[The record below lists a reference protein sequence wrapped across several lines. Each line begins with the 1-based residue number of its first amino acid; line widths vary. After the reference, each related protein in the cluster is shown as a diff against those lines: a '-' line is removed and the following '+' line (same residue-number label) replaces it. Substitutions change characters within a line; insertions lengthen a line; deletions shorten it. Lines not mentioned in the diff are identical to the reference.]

1 MATTVGQHPVS
12 NFTSPVNGDPLNADV
27 VRSNDN
33 TVRSAYVDHDAD
45 PGIHVQSST
54 LALRPAAGTAG
65 RKWMTVDG
73 TVVRYW
79 YDTGSVWVEGT
90 AAGLSSA
97 QTIALT
103 GDVTG
108 SVSTDL
114 STGASI
120 ATAIGAGVIVNADIN
135 ATAAIADTKLATIS
149 TAGKV
154 SNSATTATN
163 ANTAST
169 IVTRDAS
176 GNFSAGTITA
186 ALTGNASTASA
197 LQTARNINGTSFNGT
212 ADITV
217 PAAAGTLT
225 GATLASGVT
234 ASSLTSVGTITTGT
248 WSASTIAVARG
259 GTGATTI
266 PTNGQLLIGNGT
278 GYTVASLTAGSNV
291 TITPG
296 AGSITIASASSGGD
310 VVGPASATDNAL
322 VRFDLTTGKLVQNSG
337 TTLSDTG
344 TLAMAGLLDISSA
357 SAGQI
362 KFPAT
367 QVASSD
373 VNTLDDYEEGP
384 FTPTG
389 SGITFT
395 SASGT
400 YTKIGRAVT
409 FRLDALWPTTANA
422 SNARIA
428 GLPFA
433 PAVGTAFAVWSD
445 KGTQVQALSSGSS
458 IFLYDVS
465 GVEYTNANMST
476 KAVSVSGVYFV

>member
-12 NFTSPVNGDPLNADV
+12 NLTSPVNGDPLNADV

-169 IVTRDAS
+169 IVARDAS

-186 ALTGNASTASA
+186 TL
-197 LQTARNINGTSFNGT
+197 NG
-212 ADITV
+212 AA
-217 PAAAGTLT
+217 PAGSLS

-389 SGITFT
+389 NGITFT

-458 IFLYDVS
+458 VFLYDVS

>member
-169 IVTRDAS
+169 IVARDAS

-186 ALTGNASTASA
+186 TL
-197 LQTARNINGTSFNGT
+197 NG
-212 ADITV
+212 AA
-217 PAAAGTLT
+217 PAGSLS

-344 TLAMAGLLDISSA
+344 ALAMAGLLDISSA

-458 IFLYDVS
+458 VFLYDVS

-476 KAVSVSGVYFV
+476 KAVSISGVYFV

>member
-169 IVTRDAS
+169 IVARDAS

-186 ALTGNASTASA
+186 TL
-197 LQTARNINGTSFNGT
+197 NG
-212 ADITV
+212 AA
-217 PAAAGTLT
+217 PAGSLS

-296 AGSITIASASSGGD
+296 AGSITIASAGGD

-344 TLAMAGLLDISSA
+344 ALAMAGLLDISSA

-389 SGITFT
+389 NGITFT

-458 IFLYDVS
+458 MFLYDVS

>member
-1 MATTVGQHPVS
+1 
-12 NFTSPVNGDPLNADV
+12 
-27 VRSNDN
+27 
-33 TVRSAYVDHDAD
+33 
-45 PGIHVQSST
+45 
-54 LALRPAAGTAG
+54 
-65 RKWMTVDG
+65 
-73 TVVRYW
+73 
-79 YDTGSVWVEGT
+79 
-90 AAGLSSA
+90 
-97 QTIALT
+97 
-103 GDVTG
+103 
-108 SVSTDL
+108 VSTDL

-135 ATAAIADTKLATIS
+135 AAAAIADTKLATIS

-169 IVTRDAS
+169 IVARDAS

-186 ALTGNASTASA
+186 TL
-197 LQTARNINGTSFNGT
+197 NG
-212 ADITV
+212 AA
-217 PAAAGTLT
+217 PAGSLS

-389 SGITFT
+389 NGITFT

-458 IFLYDVS
+458 VFLYDVS

>member
-169 IVTRDAS
+169 IVARDAS

-186 ALTGNASTASA
+186 TL
-197 LQTARNINGTSFNGT
+197 NG
-212 ADITV
+212 AA
-217 PAAAGTLT
+217 PAGSLS

>member
-12 NFTSPVNGDPLNADV
+12 NLTSPVNGDPLNADV

-135 ATAAIADTKLATIS
+135 AAAAIADTKLATIS

-169 IVTRDAS
+169 IVARDAS

-186 ALTGNASTASA
+186 TL
-197 LQTARNINGTSFNGT
+197 NG
-212 ADITV
+212 AA
-217 PAAAGTLT
+217 PAGSLS

-367 QVASSD
+367 QVASSN

-389 SGITFT
+389 NGITFT

-458 IFLYDVS
+458 VFLYDVS

>member
-1 MATTVGQHPVS
+1 VAIANGGTGAT
-12 NFTSPVNGDPLNADV
+12 NAAAARTNLGLAIGTNV
-27 VRSNDN
+27 Q
-33 TVRSAYVDHDAD
+33 AYDAD
-45 PGIHVQSST
+45 
-54 LALRPAAGTAG
+54 L
-65 RKWMTVDG
+65 
-73 TVVRYW
+73 
-79 YDTGSVWVEGT
+79 
-90 AAGLSSA
+90 
-97 QTIALT
+97 
-103 GDVTG
+103 
-108 SVSTDL
+108 
-114 STGASI
+114 
-120 ATAIGAGVIVNADIN
+120 
-135 ATAAIADTKLATIS
+135 AAIAALAGTSGFLKKTAADTWALD
-149 TAGKV
+149 
-154 SNSATTATN
+154 TATY
-163 ANTAST
+163 
-169 IVTRDAS
+169 
-176 GNFSAGTITA
+176 
-186 ALTGNASTASA
+186 LTGNQTISVTGDATGSGSTSLALTLATVNSNVGSFGGASTVPVVTVNAKGLVTAVTTQAVVAPAST
-197 LQTARNINGTSFNGT
+197 LSGT
-212 ADITV
+212 A
-217 PAAAGTLT
+217 
-225 GATLASGVT
+225 LASNVVS
-234 ASSLTSVGTITTGT
+234 SSLTSVGTITTGT

-389 SGITFT
+389 NGITFT

-458 IFLYDVS
+458 VFLYDVS

>member
-12 NFTSPVNGDPLNADV
+12 NLTSPVNGDPLNADV

-135 ATAAIADTKLATIS
+135 AAAAIADTKLATIS

-169 IVTRDAS
+169 IVARDAS

-186 ALTGNASTASA
+186 TL
-197 LQTARNINGTSFNGT
+197 NG
-212 ADITV
+212 AA
-217 PAAAGTLT
+217 PAGSLS

-389 SGITFT
+389 NGITFT

>member
-12 NFTSPVNGDPLNADV
+12 NLTSPVNGDPLNADV

-135 ATAAIADTKLATIS
+135 AAAAIADTKLATIS

-169 IVTRDAS
+169 IVARDAS

-186 ALTGNASTASA
+186 TL
-197 LQTARNINGTSFNGT
+197 NG
-212 ADITV
+212 AA
-217 PAAAGTLT
+217 PAGSLS

-389 SGITFT
+389 NGITFT

-458 IFLYDVS
+458 VFLYDVS

>member
-163 ANTAST
+163 ANTVST
-169 IVTRDAS
+169 IVARDAS

-186 ALTGNASTASA
+186 TL
-197 LQTARNINGTSFNGT
+197 NG
-212 ADITV
+212 AA
-217 PAAAGTLT
+217 PAGSLS

-296 AGSITIASASSGGD
+296 AGSITIASAGGD

-344 TLAMAGLLDISSA
+344 ALAMAGLLDISSA

-373 VNTLDDYEEGP
+373 VNTLDDYEEGS

-389 SGITFT
+389 NGITFT

-422 SNARIA
+422 SLARIA

-458 IFLYDVS
+458 MFLYDVS

>member
-1 MATTVGQHPVS
+1 
-12 NFTSPVNGDPLNADV
+12 
-27 VRSNDN
+27 
-33 TVRSAYVDHDAD
+33 VRSAYVDHDAD

-169 IVTRDAS
+169 IVARDAS

-186 ALTGNASTASA
+186 TL
-197 LQTARNINGTSFNGT
+197 NG
-212 ADITV
+212 AA
-217 PAAAGTLT
+217 PAGSLS

-389 SGITFT
+389 NGITFT

-458 IFLYDVS
+458 VFLYDVS

>member
-12 NFTSPVNGDPLNADV
+12 SFTTPQNGDPLNADV
-27 VRSNDN
+27 VRGNDN
-33 TVRSAYVDHDAD
+33 TVRAAYVDHDAD
-45 PGIHVQSST
+45 PGIHFQSST
-54 LALRPAAGTAG
+54 LASRPGAGVAG

-90 AAGLSSA
+90 AVGLSSS

-108 SVSTDL
+108 SVSTNL

-120 ATAIGAGVIVNADIN
+120 TTAIAADSIVNADIN
-135 ATAAIADTKLATIS
+135 ASAAIADTKLATIS

-163 ANTAST
+163 LNTASA
-169 IVTRDAS
+169 IVARDAS

-186 ALTGNASTASA
+186 TL
-197 LQTARNINGTSFNGT
+197 NG
-212 ADITV
+212 AA
-217 PAAAGTLT
+217 PAGSLS
-225 GATLASGVT
+225 GSTLAAGVT
-234 ASSLTSVGTITTGT
+234 ASSLTSVGTLTTGT
-248 WSASTIAVARG
+248 WNATTIGVARG
-259 GTGATTI
+259 GTGVTTT

-296 AGSITIASASSGGD
+296 AGSITIASANSGGD

-344 TLAMAGLLDISSA
+344 VLAMAGLLDISSA

-367 QVASSD
+367 QVASGD
-373 VNTLDDYEEGP
+373 ANTLDDYEENT

-389 SGITFT
+389 NGISLA
-395 SASGT
+395 SASGS

-409 FRLDALWPTTANA
+409 FRLDATWPSTANA
-422 SNARIA
+422 SNARLA

-433 PAVGTAFAVWSD
+433 SATGTAFAVWSD

-458 IFLYDVS
+458 VFLYDVS

-476 KAVSVSGVYFV
+476 KSVSVSGVYFV

>member
-12 NFTSPVNGDPLNADV
+12 NLTSPVNGDPLNADV

-135 ATAAIADTKLATIS
+135 AAAAIADTKLATIS

-154 SNSATTATN
+154 NNSATTATN

-169 IVTRDAS
+169 IVARDAS

-186 ALTGNASTASA
+186 TL
-197 LQTARNINGTSFNGT
+197 NG
-212 ADITV
+212 AA
-217 PAAAGTLT
+217 PAGSLS

-389 SGITFT
+389 NGITFT

-458 IFLYDVS
+458 VFLYDVS

>member
-169 IVTRDAS
+169 IVARDAS

-186 ALTGNASTASA
+186 TL
-197 LQTARNINGTSFNGT
+197 NG
-212 ADITV
+212 AA
-217 PAAAGTLT
+217 PAGSLS

-296 AGSITIASASSGGD
+296 AGSITIASANSGGD

-344 TLAMAGLLDISSA
+344 ALAMAGLLDISSA

-389 SGITFT
+389 NGITFT

-458 IFLYDVS
+458 MFLYDVS